1 MENNST
7 TNNLSDDEVIDL
19 FIDGIMEE
27 KHVDAP
33 TDEIR
38 QSVHDDLKNKLLA
51 EIDRSLI
58 AELPDDKLEE
68 LNRTAAASGQLDPNT
83 VADAIEAAGLDV
95 TEITAITMER
105 FRELYLG
112 QQASTEKAEA

>member
-1 MENNST
+1 
-7 TNNLSDDEVIDL
+7 
-19 FIDGIMEE
+19 MEE

-38 QSVHDDLKNKLLA
+38 QSIHDDLKNKLLA
-51 EIDRSLI
+51 EIDRSLV

-95 TEITAITMER
+95 AEITAITMER

-112 QQASTEKAEA
+112 QQASTEKAEV